1 MEKRKHHILAII
13 GILILFASIYMSAV
27 LKIPRFY
34 VFFCIGYLIIIDF
47 INYKLRNESVI
58 DLLFKKSKI
67 KATYFF
73 IIGSLISAIVVD
85 YFYGVL
91 LFEIWAWNNYTLFNW
106 IILYTVIN
114 FCFIL
119 LVYGVYKIFEKY
131 MDNTKYKNY
140 KPNHKLRNTLQI
152 TGFIFLLIPLINY
165 IIFGQI
171 GTNYTMIFPFLS
183 IWLFSDSLLLEYK
196 KPIITRFIKSK
207 HIVYTI
213 LLTSLFLVITHEVAN
228 VFSFEWMYTNIPF
241 MHYMLYNIPVLVF
254 IGWIP
259 LILFCISLVETYIEK
274 TKKV

>member
-1 MEKRKHHILAII
+1 MNKKYHYLLVILGLII
-13 GILILFASIYMSAV
+13 LMFSIYLSAI

-34 VFFCIGYLIIIDF
+34 VWFCIGYFIIFDF
-47 INYKLRNESVI
+47 INYKIRNESII
-58 DLLFKKSKI
+58 DLLFNIKKI

-73 IIGSLISAIVVD
+73 IIGSLIAAIVVD

-91 LFEIWAWNNYTLFNW
+91 LFEIWSWNNYTLVNW
-106 IILYTVIN
+106 IILYTIIN

-119 LVYGVYKIFEKY
+119 LVYATYKIFENY
-131 MDNTKYKNY
+131 MDDTKYKNY

-152 TGFIFLLIPLINY
+152 TGFVFLLIPLINY

-196 KPIITRFIKSK
+196 TPIIQRIIKSK
-207 HIVYTI
+207 HIIYTL

-228 VFSFEWMYTNIPF
+228 IFSFEWMYTNIPF
-241 MHYMLYNIPVLVF
+241 MHYMLYNIPVFVF

-259 LILFCISLVETYIEK
+259 LILFCISFVETYVEK
-274 TKKV
+274 TKKL